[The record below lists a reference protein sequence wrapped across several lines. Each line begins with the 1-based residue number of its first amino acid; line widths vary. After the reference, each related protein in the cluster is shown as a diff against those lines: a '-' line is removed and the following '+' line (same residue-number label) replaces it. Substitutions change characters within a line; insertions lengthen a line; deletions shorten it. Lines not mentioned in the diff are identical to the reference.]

1 MVWVLVEGL
10 AFWIGAEWAGG
21 PTSVLPSWLSALD
34 TPYALSSAFG
44 PVYAVFWVLMGLV
57 GLVDAGDVAVARGVA
72 VKQVA
77 G

>member
-10 AFWIGAEWAGG
+10 AFWISAEWAGG

-44 PVYAVFWVLMGLV
+44 PVYAIFWVLVGLV
-57 GLVDAGDVAVARGVA
+57 GLVDAGGVAVARGVA
-72 VKQVA
+72 IKQAV